1 MTFHET
7 SALLVKGSFFV
18 LWKVSAFH
26 VKVGIDFVIH
36 EMRWDDLGSHHPI
49 TYVYTWMYGACRVH
63 AWMWVY
69 SYAWELPMQL
79 LNVWNGLQFLIC
91 NATWTT
97 ARLLETKRCFQ
108 PFTVAA
114 GYHVVVFS
122 LVKYLLV
129 LGIYR
134 LVRFWKFI
142 DETLGPCLI
151 IGNSNSC
158 RWIGERESNAPFV
171 RVVLE
176 RERAT
181 LVLMVTFNFT
191 WNILG

>member
-1 MTFHET
+1 
-7 SALLVKGSFFV
+7 
-18 LWKVSAFH
+18 
-26 VKVGIDFVIH
+26 
-36 EMRWDDLGSHHPI
+36 
-49 TYVYTWMYGACRVH
+49 MYGACRVH